1 MLPWVYYRTGV
12 VLQWTS
18 MFTRKLARSSLG
30 RDMYASSEMV
40 SHMALL
46 KEFHSPLVDIPPGM
60 AGMEGCDSL
69 FTDVKNEK
77 CSQRS
82 IWFGAFLV
90 FGGTSSW
97 GISRMLNASPRWR
110 APRTE

>member
-60 AGMEGCDSL
+60 AGMEDCASFL
-69 FTDVKNEK
+69 THRKTEK
-77 CSQRS
+77 WSRTS
-82 IWFGAFLV
+82 I
-90 FGGTSSW
+90 
-97 GISRMLNASPRWR
+97 
-110 APRTE
+110 